1 MRKIIKRAGMIF
13 LTGIMCFSVSGC
25 GHKSTSQKVGR
36 ASDLNFKS
44 IDYDSVSDLEQANY
58 IQDAKMFKKIN
69 KLSVYNQKDA
79 TTSKERSVII
89 LKYLE
94 DIYKLASARTSTDMD
109 NLYVYSKDYQKYI
122 AVLQSYCE
130 YYGRDIKDIKN
141 HIQDENFNQK
151 DEPTFVVLGQLEDF
165 WTDILEQIDK

>member
-1 MRKIIKRAGMIF
+1 
-13 LTGIMCFSVSGC
+13 
-25 GHKSTSQKVGR
+25 
-36 ASDLNFKS
+36 
-44 IDYDSVSDLEQANY
+44 
-58 IQDAKMFKKIN
+58 MFKKIN
-69 KLSVYNQKDA
+69 KLSVYNNQKDA

-109 NLYVYSKDYQKYI
+109 DLYVYSKDYQKYI

-151 DEPTFVVLGQLEDF
+151 
-165 WTDILEQIDK
+165 IDRLSLSLDNWKIFGRISWNK

>member
-1 MRKIIKRAGMIF
+1 MKNKAKKIGILF
-13 LTGIMCFSVSGC
+13 LSSAMVWSMTGCT
-25 GHKSTSQKVGR
+25 HRNQSQKTGR

-44 IDYDSVSDLEQANY
+44 MDYDHVSDLEQANY
-58 IQDAKMFKKIN
+58 VQDAKMFKKIN

-109 NLYVYSKDYQKYI
+109 DLYVYSKDYQKYI

-165 WTDILEQIDK
+165 WTDIMEQIDK